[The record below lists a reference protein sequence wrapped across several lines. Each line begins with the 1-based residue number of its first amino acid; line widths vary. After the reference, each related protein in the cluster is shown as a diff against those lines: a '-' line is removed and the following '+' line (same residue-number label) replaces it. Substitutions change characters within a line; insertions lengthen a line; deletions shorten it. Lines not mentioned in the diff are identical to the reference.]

1 MRHPRAEAF
10 EQRIKEVFDRI
21 DGELEATYGTRFAL
35 HPARPAHRE
44 TGNPELDGLFNVGA
58 AFSAGFGSRHGSG
71 YVVEIRMATLDQVPP
86 MIREEIERTVVRRL
100 RDGLREAFPG
110 RHLAVKRD
118 GHVFKITGNLFLG
131 SA

>member
-1 MRHPRAEAF
+1 MRHPQVEWF
-10 EQRIKEVFDRI
+10 ERRIKEVFDRI
-21 DGELEATYGTRFAL
+21 DNELEEAYGTRFAL

-58 AFSAGFGSRHGSG
+58 AFSAGFGSQHGSG
-71 YVVEIRMATLDQVPP
+71 YVVEIRMATLDHVPP
-86 MIREEIERTVVRRL
+86 MIRKEIEQTVIGRL
-100 RDGLREAFPG
+100 RDLLRGAFPG

-118 GHVFKITGNLFLG
+118 GLVFKITGDLSLG